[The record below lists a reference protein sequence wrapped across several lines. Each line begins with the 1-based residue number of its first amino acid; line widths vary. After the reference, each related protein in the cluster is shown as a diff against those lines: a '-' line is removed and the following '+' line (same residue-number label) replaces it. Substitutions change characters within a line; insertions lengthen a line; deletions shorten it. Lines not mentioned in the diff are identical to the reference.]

1 MPEKETEKK
10 ERKSYRLSPKTL
22 RQISSYVAAVKAKTG
37 ATIGEREAVEVLID
51 RGSRV
56 KQ

>member
-1 MPEKETEKK
+1 MPEKKNGRK
-10 ERKSYRLSPKTL
+10 ECKSYRLSDKTL
-22 RQISSYVAAVKAKTG
+22 GQIDAFVEDVKAKTG
-37 ATIGEREAVEVLID
+37 ATIKAREAVEVLID